1 MNFGFSPDKN
11 LRLGPNVYLIMY
23 SGPQPRQTEPAVVFG
38 INITKNHPNPWNV
51 QGDMLSYAIILEET
65 TLEKNKNKTADK
77 MAHFHVGLSVPVHRM
92 SIITVVSIEFILKA
106 SSEIIGHSLG
116 RTIWLSKQEGC
127 EGGGEGGTAESTGV
141 QNGFWAPRPMHSHP
155 LVCHSKSYG
164 EIQTHKRG
172 NHLKPPSNQQTVDF
186 LQIEA
191 VDAVKGVRS
200 RLSGASICWS

>member
-116 RTIWLSKQEGC
+116 RTI
-127 EGGGEGGTAESTGV
+127 
-141 QNGFWAPRPMHSHP
+141 
-155 LVCHSKSYG
+155 
-164 EIQTHKRG
+164 
-172 NHLKPPSNQQTVDF
+172 
-186 LQIEA
+186 
-191 VDAVKGVRS
+191 
-200 RLSGASICWS
+200 